1 MEELIK
7 ATGKVKIVLHDENGV
22 VKDEREFENLVV
34 TVGKGYITSRMI
46 GTSSGVMSHMEVGTD
61 NTAAAAGNTALGSAV
76 AASRTSLASSTQTT
90 TSTTNDSVQYVC
102 TFPAGTGTGAL
113 VEAGIFNNSSG
124 GTMLCRTV
132 FSVVNKGASD
142 AMTVTWTVTLS

>member
-7 ATGKVKIVLHDENGV
+7 ATGKVKIVVHDENGV
-22 VKDEREFENLVV
+22 VKEERNIDNLVV
-34 TVGKGYITSRMI
+34 TVGKAYISSRMI

-61 NTAAAAGNTALGSAV
+61 NTAAAAGNTTLGAAV
-76 AASRTSLASSTQTT
+76 AGSRTSLTSSTQTT
-90 TSTTNDSVQYVC
+90 SSTANDSVQYVC
-102 TFPAGTGTGAL
+102 TFAAGTGTGAL
-113 VEAGIFNNSSG
+113 VEAGIFNASSA

-142 AMTVTWTVTLS
+142 AMTITWTVTLS